1 MTAEALREDGLLD
14 NLLQQLFSLM
24 PDSPEVPESY
34 ADTHKSYFE
43 LEPIFDLSG
52 SGSAEE
58 VHHWAC
64 RTYAE
69 LLRQLPVL
77 ARSWRSSC
85 ERALALRVER
95 LTADHVS
102 PLLLAEEFGRLQAAD
117 KAIDNMTVRARPSVR
132 EVSAVYAMEEVSTE
146 LVVKLP
152 TDYPLGHVVAD
163 AAGRRV
169 GVAAGQWRMWMLQLT
184 TFLTHQNGSVLDG
197 LLLWKQN
204 IDKRFQ
210 GVEECNIC
218 FYVLHGSNYQLPK
231 LACRNCKK
239 RFHPACLYKW
249 FNTSSK
255 STCPMCRQLF

>member
-1 MTAEALREDGLLD
+1 
-14 NLLQQLFSLM
+14 
-24 PDSPEVPESY
+24 
-34 ADTHKSYFE
+34 
-43 LEPIFDLSG
+43 
-52 SGSAEE
+52 

-64 RTYAE
+64 RIYLA

-77 ARSWRSSC
+77 ARAWLSGC
-85 ERALALRVER
+85 DRALTLRVEK
-95 LTADHVS
+95 LTQEHVS
-102 PLLLAEEFGRLQAAD
+102 PILLAEEFARLQAAERTVE
-117 KAIDNMTVRARPSVR
+117 NMMVRARPSVR
-132 EVSAVYAMEEVSTE
+132 EVSAVYTVEEASTQ
-146 LVVKLP
+146 LVVQLP
-152 TDYPLGHVVAD
+152 VDYPLGAVQAD
-163 AAGRRV
+163 AEGRRV
-169 GVAAGQWRMWMLQLT
+169 GVASAQWRRWMLQLT
-184 TFLTHQNGSVLDG
+184 TYLSHQNGSLLDG

-218 FYVLHGSNYQLPK
+218 FYVLHGTNYQLPK